1 MWLTL
6 LLGVLGWVVFG
17 FLYFLLFS
25 VFFTEIY
32 SPNSKYDW
40 DYEGFK
46 PILLIVLSI
55 LWCYS
60 YKVPLVESIIYV
72 SFFIIAYLLKEL
84 QMATRNKKYTYP
96 IFAGPIIFYFYT
108 LTLILK
114 NWGIELFITNSIL
127 AVIAVFFFVKYCR
140 KDFFGE

>member
-6 LLGVLGWVVFG
+6 LLGVLGWVVFS

-32 SPNSKYDW
+32 SPNPKYDW
-40 DYEGFK
+40 NYEGFK
-46 PILLIVLSI
+46 PILLVIFSI
-55 LWCYS
+55 LWCYG
-60 YKVPLVESIIYV
+60 YEVPLVNSIIYV

-84 QMATRNKKYTYP
+84 QMATKNKKYTYP
-96 IFAGPIIFYFYT
+96 IFVGLILYYFYP
-108 LTLILK
+108 LILVLK
-114 NWGIELFITNSIL
+114 NWGIELFIIDLIL